1 MKLAGLN
8 CELCNVV
15 PTGTAT
21 TFDTEAII
29 YKDDLQQYGLNV
41 LNFVLNWDTSL
52 VETNTRRPFKA
63 IENPITAVSSKTLV
77 TVGQNKLF

>member
-1 MKLAGLN
+1 M
-8 CELCNVV
+8 V

-52 VETNTRRPFKA
+52 VETKA

>member
-1 MKLAGLN
+1 M
-8 CELCNVV
+8 V
-15 PTGTAT
+15 PTGPAA

-29 YKDDLQQYGLNV
+29 YKDDLQQYRLNV

-63 IENPITAVSSKTLV
+63 IENPITTVSSKTLV
-77 TVGQNKLF
+77 RLVRINYFRK